1 MGSIEP
7 FVLYVSKRFLDK
19 ASKSFSLGFLVR
31 KPLLEIFKKMGLKF
45 KELERDEAKE
55 ALSQIAET
63 KGIPI
68 TIGQLV
74 KTLALAFFVP
84 TGIFLATIKKVFY
97 RSGID
102 ISDSIILEFLAE
114 IPRAFRPSLIYDI
127 WLIVPKTAEGSE
139 NAKRIIKE
147 IVDKVAVPPLTEEE
161 WEDLKPIREKLAGR
175 LEIKGILENLWKSL

>member
-1 MGSIEP
+1 VESIEP
-7 FVLYVSKRFLDK
+7 FVLYVSKRFLDR

-31 KPLLEIFKKMGLKF
+31 KPLLEIFKKMGLEF

-55 ALSQIAET
+55 VLTQIAET
-63 KGIPI
+63 GGIPI
-68 TIGQLV
+68 TTSQLI

-84 TGIFLATIKKVFY
+84 TGIFLAAVKKVFY

-127 WLIVPKTAEGSE
+127 WLVVPKTIEGSE
-139 NAKRIIKE
+139 KAKRIIRE
-147 IVDKVAVPPLTEEE
+147 VVDKVAAPPLTEGE

-175 LEIKGILENLWKSL
+175 LEIKGILENLWKSI